1 MQKELNEQIKL
12 AQSKLG
18 DTQIRINIEKEK
30 MNKFVNEH
38 PDMLSKQHK
47 DFKDETANLAKIAG
61 QIKAA
66 HQPNIMPVR

>member
-38 PDMLSKQHK
+38 PDMLSK
-47 DFKDETANLAKIAG
+47 
-61 QIKAA
+61 
-66 HQPNIMPVR
+66 